1 MKETCWKPFAF
12 LAVEHLAAQDF
23 LNAMAAKGWELER
36 IAWGYFAKFRRS
48 QRKDLTYFLDWSDP
62 EKEENEDYLRL
73 CADAGWELA
82 LQQRYWNIYAS
93 RPGTAPSPIQT
104 DPELEYQRFRKKVLR
119 RMALTCGFVLLGLLL
134 AFLFVWPS
142 VTFVSFSPLRW
153 LRNWEEVL
161 SEDLLTTVLLFLVP
175 FWALCA
181 AIYCVMLAR
190 RLLHWKRKGYPFR
203 SKGISGSILNLSIGF
218 SLLLLLVTYVVD
230 ILYNGVSGPLERPDL
245 LSMFIFVSAIFN
257 YLQSREA
264 PKKRKPDAIIVFL
277 LILLSC
283 TVLHFPAQKV
293 LPHRIPEPFSAR
305 IDQFFSGLPVEQ
317 TDTLLG
323 SYSGWNA
330 YYGSNSTSDTYSC
343 SVYSWATP
351 SLAEYFVQGWSD
363 QKVPVP
369 GYENV
374 WQTGNFVV
382 LFRGSSYVLLY
393 DSDTPEKLP
402 IDEALAWLESW
413 A

>member
-23 LNAMAAKGWELER
+23 LNAMAAMGWELER

-119 RMALTCGFVLLGLLL
+119 RMVLTCGFVLLGLLL

-142 VTFVSFSPLRW
+142 VTFVPFSPLRW

-175 FWALCA
+175 FWGLCA
-181 AIYCVMLAR
+181 VTYCVMLAR
-190 RLLHWKRKGYPFR
+190 RLLHWKRRGHPFH
-203 SKGISGSILNLSIGF
+203 SKGISGSVLNLAIGF
-218 SLLLLLVTYVVD
+218 SLLLLLVTFVMD
-230 ILYNGVSGPLERPDL
+230 ILYNGVGNL
-245 LSMFIFVSAIFN
+245 LSIFIFLSGIFN

-293 LPHRIPEPFSAR
+293 LPHRIPEPFSSRLYLSFGA
-305 IDQFFSGLPVEQ
+305 LEQ

-323 SYSGWNA
+323 SYSDWLA
-330 YYGSNSTSDTYSC
+330 YYNGSNPTSDTYSC

-363 QKVPVP
+363 QKVPIP

-374 WQTGNFVV
+374 WKTGNFVV

-393 DSDTPEKLP
+393 DHDTEDLP

>member
-48 QRKDLTYFLDWSDP
+48 QRKNLTYFLDWSDP

-218 SLLLLLVTYVVD
+218 SLLLLLVTYVMD
-230 ILYNGVSGPLERPDL
+230 MLYNGVRSTMADL
-245 LSMFIFVSAIFN
+245 WNIPTTFVYVSSIFG
-257 YLQSREA
+257 YLQSRQA
-264 PKKRKPDAIIVFL
+264 PKKRSLTPTIVFL
-277 LILLSC
+277 LILMACS
-283 TVLHFPAQKV
+283 VLHFPAQSI
-293 LPHRIPEPFSAR
+293 LPHRIPEFPSYSESAW
-305 IDQFFSGLPVEQ
+305 SPEQ

-323 SYSGWNA
+323 SYMYFKGSYNDPSLGWQE
-330 YYGSNSTSDTYSC
+330 YFG
-343 SVYSWATP
+343 SVYAWATP
-351 SLAEYFVQGWSD
+351 SLAEYFVEARGD
-363 QKVPVP
+363 QRVPVP

-374 WQTGNFVV
+374 WRFGRSTI
-382 LFRGSSYVLLY
+382 LLRGKAYAFLY
-393 DSDTPEKLP
+393 NYDAPEAVP
-402 IDEALAWLESW
+402 IDEILAWLESW